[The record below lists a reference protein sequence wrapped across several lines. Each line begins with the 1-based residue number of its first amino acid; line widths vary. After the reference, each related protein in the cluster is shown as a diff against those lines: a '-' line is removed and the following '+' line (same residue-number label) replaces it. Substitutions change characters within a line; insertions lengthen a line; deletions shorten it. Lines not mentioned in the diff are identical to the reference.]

1 MAYAEITDLRQ
12 ALGER
17 ASLQYLDD
25 DGDGTEDAAAVASV
39 QSRGDAIINGFVG
52 RVYSV
57 AAIQAAP
64 PPLLAQLAADIYAE
78 LASRRRPEFT
88 SADGKSPVR
97 IRYEDAMSMLKQI
110 GKGEI
115 RLDVDAAPAAPVN
128 VRAAYR
134 TGTTDN
140 DAPTP
145 FIKDGTGT
153 GGF

>member
-1 MAYAEITDLRQ
+1 MAYAEINDIRL

-57 AAIQAAP
+57 AAVQAAP
-64 PPLLAQLAADIYAE
+64 PPLIVQLAVDIYAE
-78 LASRRRPEFT
+78 LASRRRPEFA
-88 SADGKSPVR
+88 SVDGKSPVR
-97 IRYEDAMSMLKQI
+97 VRYDDAMKMLAQI

-115 RLDVDAAPAAPVN
+115 RLDVDASPAAPVN
-128 VRAAYR
+128 IRASYR

-140 DAPTP
+140 DEPTP
-145 FIKDGTGT
+145 FVKDGTGT